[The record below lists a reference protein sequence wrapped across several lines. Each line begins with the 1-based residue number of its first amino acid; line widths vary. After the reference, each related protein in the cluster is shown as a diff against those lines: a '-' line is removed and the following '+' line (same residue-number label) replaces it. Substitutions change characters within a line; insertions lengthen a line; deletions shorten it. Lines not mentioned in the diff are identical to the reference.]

1 MPDTPNYSNQYSPK
15 SGENQQPPSLS
26 QQEKGRGNLLLA
38 PNGQPSNLSPALYA
52 YVRTPEFKQWFGD
65 WQNNPKNASRI
76 LDENGEPLVLYR
88 GQWSHANVPFVNHG
102 DGIYFTPNRKAAIGY
117 GMDHDP
123 IPVFLNARNPYE
135 VDFDGDSDTE
145 ENDYHTNIK
154 DEYHYA
160 REENFDI
167 LIATNT
173 FDGENDL
180 DQYVVHDNSQI
191 QRIDTLNPK
200 NIISNVLKEDL
211 LQRNISVDNDILRN
225 YYGLSHLVVS
235 KNKNIVSLNEIVV
248 AKQNEGKGS
257 QFMREFIDLADN
269 NGWTLALTPDTSLGA
284 TSAHRLRNFYR
295 RFGFVNNKGSL
306 ADLNIKESM
315 VRPTKKSDNRP
326 QYTNTNLNYAT
337 KRPKTYGAP
346 YQGSKNRIADKIIM
360 ALPKGKRFVDLFS
373 GGGAVAHAA
382 LLSDRFG
389 TIHVNDRSPAG
400 QQLFIQGIKGEW
412 KNKRLKP
419 ISEDDFKKII
429 GTPEAIVRSVRA
441 KGKTLTKP
449 NNGRDRAQEQLR
461 RVKRLEQL
469 RPYESKLQSS
479 ELDYSMVKLN
489 KDDVVYCDI
498 PYENTR
504 QDGYTGKF
512 DKQRFINWA
521 QQQDVPVYVSEY
533 EMPEGW
539 TEIASFNV
547 AENQIKDKQEK
558 LFVQDKFAEQY
569 FTAKAEE
576 YNDYMTNKTKK
587 MQFQFIGESGAQ
599 QLDKTNHSLDVLL
612 NLATAKEM
620 TDAGSDPLTIKMATG
635 WEMGIDKKW
644 RYEIPDFMMPV
655 SSLSL
660 LRDGFTDGKPV
671 TLSELMPKAMF
682 LDAYP
687 ELAQMPVIIDNSRMG
702 GAAYDPENKVIKIA
716 ATELYVYDV
725 NDLNAMNV
733 ADTLLHETQHVI
745 QHIEGFATGTSALA
759 IAEQHRQEA
768 EKEMA
773 ELSDIY
779 HQYQILAFKTQTNDP
794 HEALLA
800 YNELDNFERQH
811 QTEIRSYLLASER
824 MQAAEMEIVSKRLSD
839 DNYQKYLAVAGE
851 VEARNVVTRSEM
863 TPEERRRT
871 LAAATEDVARE
882 SQTIIFNGLSN
893 LLRNTGTPLLHNNI
907 ILRDKLITLMRNAGI
922 NVNTNWQEGQTILD
936 AANIQI
942 KLMSKRETI
951 NKKTTTRERSGAVAG
966 NPSSDSL
973 QYDVKERLSRH
984 ALDHHIDIAKI
995 QKNTETTKKLIR
1007 KIKNEGLLDPK
1018 QNDPSGITRFIS
1030 KKLNIRKSRSS
1041 QSYYGDY
1048 FEGDYHIGENRTV
1061 RVRLSTHPA
1070 TGERLGNAPTD
1081 DKISL
1086 VVYKNGEHHTTGQG
1100 YGEYSEW
1107 IYDPQKM
1114 SGEQIARQIINGIDN
1129 LLNKGEY
1136 IDPSITPIIYPSTD
1150 TRDLI
1155 TQAQA
1160 NDSYLKAPNGNDSAL
1175 NETQWAQVRTDA
1187 FKTWY
1192 GDWQKTV
1199 IFTACNV
1206 DDVNALKEKYPSTLP
1221 NKYYHHSTNR
1231 YGLQPFDS
1239 REGKKERLH
1248 IIGRLTTDKVDC
1260 LLVEN
1265 PFSNNKYPH
1274 ITLATAKGVKPVE
1287 SNAEIEKNQDK
1298 IQPLDDYVNTTFI
1311 NNLNR
1316 YVSKLIDKNGEPM
1329 VLYHGTNVHFNTFE
1343 SHEGLR
1349 WHGWGEQFTV
1359 NTNGFFFSD
1368 NFDDAKK
1375 HAHSNAFMKGGEEI
1389 VMPVYVNMK
1398 NPADLSGD
1406 GKNDIEEL
1414 FHDLTGYYP
1423 LEHPDYHRR
1432 DQWWRIVEDEEFHIP
1447 SRLKE
1452 LGYDGI
1458 IFAEKINEYTGVTE
1472 EKSYYVTNPNQI
1484 KSATLNNGEFS
1495 LENNNIHFQL
1505 ADSSSLSLPT
1515 QQPIFISNALLALQK
1530 IKQERAT
1537 PGQWLAMLQK
1547 QGGIK
1552 QGEDRWTG
1560 LSEWLSNNTEKSL
1573 NKQQLL
1579 DFIAENQIRIEETHY
1594 MELEESPQFKDL
1606 YEEFLKYIDEVHQ
1619 LYEQANQNVA
1629 EFLNEMQNKY
1639 GIDCDYEQDLTP
1651 QELEEW
1657 NNLLDERDYYDT
1669 NIKSA
1674 EDSAFGLMVNIYGKT
1689 FDEAFANERGEL
1701 YIYDSEKATEFFDNK
1716 IKDIEETRLGYTT
1729 HSLDN
1734 KREIALTVPT
1744 IDSYNADDIIH
1755 FGDADDG
1762 RAIAWARFGDSE
1774 YFARLSEKEIQEK
1787 INSKPNAD
1795 QWLRMEDIG
1804 GFDYAKVLFLDP
1816 NNRKNLVYA
1825 DENGKYH
1832 IEINS
1837 LPLKSRDVS
1846 DKNYVR
1852 ATRQMG
1858 KSFDTLEDAVTAY
1871 NEFMTRSD
1879 AYAKERVL
1887 VIDEIQSKRHQDGR
1901 EQGYRSSADTTPATL
1916 RDLNI
1921 DRSGVI
1927 AKVSLRG
1934 ETFYFAKSMSDEN
1947 ILSTINERKA
1957 TGQLGNQNALVPDAP
1972 FEHNWHELAMKRM
1985 LRYAAENGYDRVA
1998 WTTGAQ
2004 QAERYD
2010 IGGIVDN
2017 IVVGENMTAEELN
2030 EHFGD
2035 NIIKEDGKTVS
2046 LLLSHNNKS
2055 YDLAVNNE
2063 GIITYCH
2070 EDDKMDGKKLADL
2083 VGKKLA
2089 DNIMQSFSQTISGEN
2104 IHVGD
2109 EGMKA
2114 FYDQMI
2120 PNFINKYT
2128 KKWNT
2133 HTEDITIP
2141 KLSKYNTSMTFH
2153 SVPVTPQ
2160 MQQDVMQGQPM
2171 FFLTPQ
2177 GDAYG
2182 FTKDNNI
2189 FIDTRIATSETPIHE
2204 YAHLWAA
2211 AMRQYNTNEWNNIVN
2226 LMKQVQPVWK
2236 MVQSQ
2241 YKHLTTDSDIAEEVL
2256 AQYSGKQGMRRLEK
2270 ALKNFDNNLT
2280 DNQAQSILSRI
2291 KEAIDR
2297 FWQKTADFLHIHYQS
2312 ADQVADRVMYDLL
2325 NQVNPQTIAQQTGQK
2340 SQTFQP
2346 MAPMAS
2352 IYTTD
2357 SMPTILAYSTA
2368 SYSEIQSLAHEVKNG
2383 DTEAIKKAAGHIA
2396 DMINIIPDKDN
2407 FLIIPMPSHSGKA
2420 TYTKTLAEEVAK
2432 LTGLPSTDILTCQPH
2447 TPLYDYKKVN
2457 GIHNIPTPS
2466 FSIKENLPQNKI
2478 PLVID
2483 NVLDT
2488 GTTAYAAAQAF
2499 GTSSNARIAVLGNT
2513 DNFYLFHNGIILESK
2528 NNLYA
2533 NKEQSQKVTDKQPI
2547 NLDEVDRQGNN
2558 KINFQLTG
2566 HQGTTLLDAIDQKGR
2581 IENQQGAQDTILR
2594 PIPINVQSVT
2604 VSQQQQQT
2612 EQKVDTKQAQ
2622 NSQSP
2627 QSAHDTPKNKDALSK
2642 EHTKLSPSNSSNCQT
2657 LKILNDMMDNE
2668 KSNPK
2673 TTLQN
2678 LKDRVMNL
2686 FQNKEMT
2693 TETKVQDRNI
2703 HNQSRLK
2710 NSDNQTLEKY
2720 NNDMGGLKSNSKIT
2734 LPSLEKRI
2742 LDLLQNKGVKGESW
2756 EENPAIFLDPKDWM
2770 SVKLKD
2776 ETEITVKGISKINWG
2791 PYDDNFTYAS
2801 VIIDYIP
2808 HNNIFDITANQIKA
2822 DDLQRLVQHIE
2833 NVQNRFIDS
2842 KERALQSLNE
2852 SVNDAGGKLWIE
2864 FNERPYVSYSPR
2876 AQEGNIIK
2884 GIDFDKDKNLIIH
2897 AYHLGGYNNQSGNI
2911 KINLNKDSQY
2921 LYSDEMIQ
2929 LAMIFGTQKQIVLN
2943 QHKTNKDSE
2952 KNEAKIQTLSQKTS
2966 PQEVFNV
2973 WQRNANDDRVTI
2985 VQRQTEKGFFYTA
2998 FGNDAE
3004 KIAQILKRETK
3015 PAYLK
3020 ENPDIRFISFRQD
3033 AAEKLLTTLL
3043 RQGGKVKS
3051 VDMTGKYTPVFSQRT
3066 QISENKMIPK
3076 SPPKQ
3081 DEQQEIKRQGFKR

>member
-15 SGENQQPPSLS
+15 SGENQQYPSLS

-117 GMDHDP
+117 GMDHNP

-200 NIISNVLKEDL
+200 DIISNVLKEDL

-235 KNKNIVSLNEIVV
+235 KNKNIVSLNEIIV

-295 RFGFVNNKGSL
+295 RFGFVNNKGSH
-306 ADLNIKESM
+306 ADLNIKERM
-315 VRPTKKSDNRP
+315 VRPTKKNINIP

-337 KRPKTYGAP
+337 KRPKTFGAP

-382 LLSDRFG
+382 LLSDRFE
-389 TIHVNDRSPAG
+389 TIQVNDRFPAG

-644 RYEIPDFMMPV
+644 RYEIPDFMMPE

-660 LRDGFTDGKPV
+660 LRDSFTDGKPV
-671 TLSELMPKAMF
+671 TLNELMPKAIF

-811 QTEIRSYLLASER
+811 QTELRSYLLASER

-851 VEARNVVTRSEM
+851 VEARNVVNRSEM

-893 LLRNTGTPLLHNNI
+893 LLRNTGTPLLHNDI

-936 AANIQI
+936 AANSQI
-942 KLMSKRETI
+942 KLMSKRETK
-951 NKKTTTRERSGAVAG
+951 NKKTTTSERSGAVAG
-966 NPSSDSL
+966 NSSSDSL
-973 QYDVKERLSRH
+973 NFDTKERLSRH
-984 ALDHHIDIAKI
+984 PFGVQNLDAKI
-995 QKNTETTKKLIR
+995 LQNTEITKSRIK
-1007 KIKNEGLLDPK
+1007 KIINQGDFSVKS
-1018 QNDPSGITRFIS
+1018 QNPSEITRHINKRLRLDKS
-1030 KKLNIRKSRSS
+1030 KSS

-1048 FEGDYHIGENRTV
+1048 YEGDFNIGEERTV

-1129 LLNKGEY
+1129 LLNNGEY
-1136 IDPSITPIIYPSTD
+1136 IDPTISPVIYPSTE
-1150 TRDLI
+1150 TAQI
-1155 TQAQA
+1155 IAQAQA
-1160 NDSYLKAPNGNDSAL
+1160 NGTYLKAPNGEDTTL
-1175 NETQWAQVRTDA
+1175 QQKQWAQVRTDA
-1187 FKTWY
+1187 FKNWF
-1192 GDWQKTV
+1192 GDWQNGV
-1199 IFTACNV
+1199 IFTANNV
-1206 DDVNALKEKYPSTLP
+1206 DDIIALKVKYPSTLP
-1221 NKYYHHSTNR
+1221 NKYYHHSTNK
-1231 YGLQPFDS
+1231 YGKQTFDP

-1248 IIGRLTTDKVDC
+1248 IIGRLTTEKVDC

-1265 PFSNNKYPH
+1265 PNSNNKYPH
-1274 ITLATAKGVKPVE
+1274 ITLATAKGIKPFE
-1287 SNAEIEKNQDK
+1287 SNTEIAKHQDM
-1298 IQPLDDYVNTTFI
+1298 IQPLDDYVDTTFR
-1311 NNLNR
+1311 NNISR
-1316 YVSKLIDKNGEPM
+1316 DVSKLIDKNGEPM
-1329 VLYHGTNVHFNTFE
+1329 VLYHGTNTEFYTFKQK
-1343 SHEGLR
+1343 EGVR
-1349 WHGWGEQFTV
+1349 YTIGIPIDVKSQ
-1359 NTNGFFFSD
+1359 GFFLT
-1368 NFDDAKK
+1368 DDKDLAEDFARSRYRQNNEEGKPQVMDAYVSMKK
-1375 HAHSNAFMKGGEEI
+1375 
-1389 VMPVYVNMK
+1389 
-1398 NPADLSGD
+1398 PADLSELT
-1406 GKNDIEEL
+1406 NESEEL
-1414 FHDLTGYYP
+1414 FYKIAEFWPAVTMGY
-1423 LEHPDYHRR
+1423 ETIDK
-1432 DQWWRIVEDEEFHIP
+1432 WWQIADDEEIDIDA
-1447 SRLKE
+1447 RLKE

-1458 IFAEKINEYTGVTE
+1458 IFAEEIDEDGKTVA
-1472 EKSYYVTNPNQI
+1472 KSYFVTNPNQI

-1495 LENNNIHFQL
+1495 LENNDIRFQL
-1505 ADSSSLSLPT
+1505 ANSSSLSPQAT
-1515 QQPIFISNALLALQK
+1515 AVSEHPSQQPIFISNALLALQK

-1606 YEEFLKYIDEVHQ
+1606 YEEFLKHIDEVHQ

-1639 GIDCDYEQDLTP
+1639 GINCDYEQDLTP

-1762 RAIAWARFGDSE
+1762 RAIAWARFGETTMPHKDTEDEINVKISKLPKPDE
-1774 YFARLSEKEIQEK
+1774 WEKMDGSNFVNKHDCYFF
-1787 INSKPNAD
+1787 PD
-1795 QWLRMEDIG
+1795 T
-1804 GFDYAKVLFLDP
+1804 
-1816 NNRKNLVYA
+1816 KNLPGHSYISK
-1825 DENGKYH
+1825 DDQGLFH
-1832 IEINS
+1832 IEGPMAKRILVDKS
-1837 LPLKSRDVS
+1837 LHNQFDSLNEAVNTFNKLWVTSKQNTTY
-1846 DKNYVR
+1846 DKI
-1852 ATRQMG
+1852 
-1858 KSFDTLEDAVTAY
+1858 
-1871 NEFMTRSD
+1871 
-1879 AYAKERVL
+1879 L

-1916 RDLNI
+1916 KDLNI

-1957 TGQLGNQNALVPDAP
+1957 DGQLGNQNALVPDAP

-1998 WTTGAQ
+1998 WTTGEQ

-2010 IGGIVDN
+2010 LSKMINFISYNKDSHKLLAGTLVEGSIDYNQYN
-2017 IVVGENMTAEELN
+2017 IDETVEPEELPK
-2030 EHFGD
+2030 F
-2035 NIIKEDGKTVS
+2035 IGK
-2046 LLLSHNNKS
+2046 
-2055 YDLAVNNE
+2055 DLAPKVLE
-2063 GIITYCH
+2063 KGVLQ
-2070 EDDKMDGKKLADL
+2070 GVDL
-2083 VGKKLA
+2083 RVG
-2089 DNIMQSFSQTISGEN
+2089 G
-2104 IHVGD
+2104 

-2114 FYDQMI
+2114 FYDNI
-2120 PNFINKYT
+2120 LVKFTDKYT
-2128 KKWNT
+2128 KKWGAK
-2133 HTEDITIP
+2133 TEDVELPEIGET
-2141 KLSKYNTSMTFH
+2141 MH
-2153 SVPVTPQ
+2153 SVPVTEQ
-2160 MQQDVMQGQPM
+2160 MRSDVMQGQPM

-2226 LMKQVQPVWK
+2226 LMKQVQPVWE

-2396 DMINIIPDKDN
+2396 DMINVIPDKDN
-2407 FLIIPMPSHSGKA
+2407 FLIIPMPSHNGKA

-2466 FSIKENLPQNKI
+2466 FSIKESLPQDKI
-2478 PLVID
+2478 PLIID

-2533 NKEQSQKVTDKQPI
+2533 NKEQNQKVTDKQPI

-2566 HQGTTLLDAIDQKGR
+2566 QQGTTLLDTIDQKGR

-2612 EQKVDTKQAQ
+2612 EQKVDTKQTQ

-2627 QSAHDTPKNKDALSK
+2627 QSAHDTHKNKDTLSK

-2657 LKILNDMMDNE
+2657 LKILNDMIDNE

-2952 KNEAKIQTLSQKTS
+2952 KNEAKTQTLSQKTS
-2966 PQEVFNV
+2966 PQEVFNI
-2973 WQRNANDDRVTI
+2973 WQKNANDDRITI